1 MMPLRISKENSTFQ
15 ILQALKANRSKRK
28 ELGEIFVE
36 GVAPIKNALLAG
48 KTVKRIIYRDEERLS
63 DWAGEVIRASRNAQ
77 LIALE
82 KSLFE
87 KISDRADPSELL
99 MTVVDENVELTQV
112 RLPKNPFVVVF
123 DRPSNLGNIGSII
136 RSANAFGVDLII
148 TTGHGVDPFD
158 PIAIRASMGG
168 IFFTKVCQAESMQ
181 TLMDWIGSLRKQHE
195 KLSVIGTDS
204 GAEISLLD
212 QPPILRPVVLLIGN
226 EAKGLSVSLKI
237 LADKMIKI
245 PMIGK
250 VDSLNAACAASI
262 LMFEI
267 YKASV
272 GNVDEF

>member
-1 MMPLRISKENSTFQ
+1 LIS
-15 ILQALKANRSKRK
+15 
-28 ELGEIFVE
+28 
-36 GVAPIKNALLAG
+36 
-48 KTVKRIIYRDEERLS
+48 
-63 DWAGEVIRASRNAQ
+63 
-77 LIALE
+77 LE
-82 KSLFE
+82 KSLFD
-87 KISDRADPSELL
+87 KLSDRNEPSELL
-99 MTVVDENVELTQV
+99 MTVIDEKV
-112 RLPKNPFVVVF
+112 RLEQVQLPENPFVVVF

-181 TLMDWIGSLRKQHE
+181 ALADWMSGMRRKHG

-204 GAEISLLD
+204 EAEISLLD

-226 EAKGLSVSLKI
+226 EAQGLSVSLKT

-250 VDSLNAACAASI
+250 VDSLNAACATSI
-262 LMFEI
+262 IMFEI

-272 GNVDEF
+272 SNVDEF